1 MNHLIIYP
9 SYLSGPHI
17 VVPLKTVVGLRKNF
31 HREFF
36 GRMAELADARGLGPR
51 GATRGGSTPLPPI
64 VLFDRAEEELKRACK
79 LGIQVDATLRER
91 RLTVE
96 QANGRP
102 GVKCDEVGDREH
114 IWRRAPNPVSLPVYS
129 MLFDGIRIEPSSF
142 SKFECHKGTR
152 SFHQDGE
159 WPTRSQM

>member
-1 MNHLIIYP
+1 
-9 SYLSGPHI
+9 
-17 VVPLKTVVGLRKNF
+17 
-31 HREFF
+31 
-36 GRMAELADARGLGPR
+36 MAELADARGLGPR

-102 GVKCDEVGDREH
+102 GASTAV
-114 IWRRAPNPVSLPVYS
+114 RRRRTDCEAEGAESLLPLRFVF
-129 MLFDGIRIEPSSF
+129 FD
-142 SKFECHKGTR
+142 
-152 SFHQDGE
+152 
-159 WPTRSQM
+159 